1 MFRWPLSWCCHSS
14 PFSFNEYNTQE
25 WTSAICSC
33 CHCLWTA
40 RCFRGVYFSFKPF
53 SNNVQERKKKKK
65 VGAFLSALAFP
76 RCFWHEKCYSTIKK
90 KPHFQKYL
98 GNRTLVKSQGSES
111 AQKIVSAG
119 VQSLSLVV
127 WPCKSQLCQCNGVQ
141 VFQSYSD
148 KEKILAWQS
157 PCLGEISYA
166 F

>member
-1 MFRWPLSWCCHSS
+1 MNIIHRNEPLL
-14 PFSFNEYNTQE
+14 
-25 WTSAICSC
+25 SAAAAIVCELRVASEEFI
-33 CHCLWTA
+33 LALNLFQTMYK
-40 RCFRGVYFSFKPF
+40 R
-53 SNNVQERKKKKK
+53 EKKKKK